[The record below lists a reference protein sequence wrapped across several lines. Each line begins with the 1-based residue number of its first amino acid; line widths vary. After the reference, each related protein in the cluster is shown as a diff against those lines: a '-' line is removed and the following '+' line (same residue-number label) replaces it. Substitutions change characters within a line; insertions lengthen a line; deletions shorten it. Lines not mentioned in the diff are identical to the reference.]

1 MRTKLTYLFIG
12 LVGILIRQEPQG
24 WEIFEDV
31 VFEPTYFKDID
42 SYFDVPT
49 FNKELLALEK
59 TEVTLSGFYIPL
71 ELDSVFML
79 SAMPFSSCFFCGGAG
94 PESVAEIQFMELPKR
109 LEPDEFVK
117 IRGILKLNRTD
128 IDHMNFILQDAKVIK

>member
-1 MRTKLTYLFIG
+1 MKTKLAFL
-12 LVGILIRQEPQG
+12 LISLASVLLSQEPEG
-24 WEIFEDV
+24 WEIFDKV
-31 VFEPTYFKDID
+31 TFEARYFEEID
-42 SYFDVPT
+42 SYFEVPT

-71 ELDSVFML
+71 ELDSVFVL

-94 PESVAEIQFMELPKR
+94 PESIAEIQFKEFPKR

-117 IRGILKLNRTD
+117 IRGTLKLNRTN
-128 IDHMNFILQDAKVIK
+128 IEHMNFILQDAKFIK